1 MSNSKIIDFDG
12 FFKSILSV
20 LFLIIIIILF
30 GRINKND
37 SNNTKSLKNKVKIQ
51 NPNDNNNIETIENI
65 NYNQN
70 NIQNTPKKNKIV
82 ENYTNIVQDNFPNPN
97 NSHDYLT
104 PGDIDEMIGKEEES
118 KTIHEKYLELI
129 GDVDPEITQEQL
141 DQASGNLQSEKINSF
156 DDGILIF
163 KPEDEKIQ
171 PMFQENL
178 NGIEPFQGGSFGSF
192 I

>member
-20 LFLIIIIILF
+20 LFLMIVIILF
-30 GRINKND
+30 GRIDKKNIKNKIKVQ
-37 SNNTKSLKNKVKIQ
+37 NTK
-51 NPNDNNNIETIENI
+51 NDNNNIE
-65 NYNQN
+65 
-70 NIQNTPKKNKIV
+70 NIQNVNYIKNNTQNIPQKNDSNKIV
-82 ENYTNIVQDNFPNPN
+82 ENYTDIVQDNFPNPN

-104 PGDIDEMIGKEEES
+104 PGDIDEMIGKDEES

-141 DQASGNLQSEKINSF
+141 DQASGNLQTEKIKSF
-156 DDGILIF
+156 DDGILMF
-163 KPEDEKIQ
+163 KPEDEKNQ
-171 PMFQENL
+171 PMFQDNL
-178 NGIEPFQGGSFGSF
+178 NGVDAFQGNSFGSF

>member
-30 GRINKND
+30 GRINT
-37 SNNTKSLKNKVKIQ
+37 NNIKNKVKIQ
-51 NPNDNNNIETIENI
+51 NKKDNNNNNIE
-65 NYNQN
+65 
-70 NIQNTPKKNKIV
+70 NIQNVNYIKNNIKNTPQKNESNKIV
-82 ENYTNIVQDNFPNPN
+82 ENYTDIVQDNFPNPN

-104 PGDIDEMIGKEEES
+104 PGDIDEMIGKEDES

-141 DQASGNLQSEKINSF
+141 DQASGNLESEKIKSF
-156 DDGILIF
+156 DDGILMF
-163 KPEDEKIQ
+163 KSEDGKNH
-171 PMFQENL
+171 PMFQDNL